1 MTLPAS
7 KPEHLAS
14 AELLHVNIYPFHG
27 YPPPSSRSS
36 SLGAYYG
43 DSVATQANRIDTI
56 NPTANLVNHTV
67 GALANGHTNL
77 DFLHPSGEYVVG
89 NIPET
94 TWSYPLSYV
103 EPHNPSLP
111 SEELNKGEV
120 GGTNYIGDRS
130 NLSHTTSNSMNTETN
145 TIQDAGTGQAGPSS
159 STAVVDDSRTP
170 DVPTLQQHV
179 ILPPAQPATK
189 NADVYIK
196 TFRTE
201 EGTPFFKCL
210 WKRCKGP
217 TFWERAEIH
226 MHVKA
231 HIIKKTHECLCG
243 STFSNFQAAQKHCRN
258 ARSTGNIC
266 PTW

>member
-7 KPEHLAS
+7 KQHLSS
-14 AELLHVNIYPFHG
+14 AELLHLKTYPG
-27 YPPPSSRSS
+27 YPLAPSLPSSSDSS
-36 SLGAYYG
+36 RGAYGNY
-43 DSVATQANRIDTI
+43 VALQMNLANHDT
-56 NPTANLVNHTV
+56 
-67 GALANGHTNL
+67 GALANEHGILNL
-77 DFLHPSGEYVVG
+77 DFLHPSQEYVVDD
-89 NIPET
+89 IPET
-94 TWSYPLSYV
+94 MWSYPLSYV
-103 EPHNPSLP
+103 EPHNLSLP
-111 SEELNKGEV
+111 SDELNKGGM
-120 GGTNYIGDRS
+120 GGTNYIRDLS
-130 NLSHTTSNSMNTETN
+130 NLSHTTSNSMNIETD

-159 STAVVDDSRTP
+159 STAVVDDSDTP
-170 DVPTLQQHV
+170 DVPTPQQHV
-179 ILPPAQPATK
+179 ILPPTQPATK
-189 NADVYIK
+189 NVDVYIK

-217 TFWERAEIH
+217 TFWERGEIH